1 MAAAAAADFRRM
13 RSDIHRNLLSLGN
26 FYDHATSPLCNEWCP
41 GEVSATYAAAV
52 SPPITAAERT
62 PRPHAHGILLRARV
76 SGSEADRVHCLPRG
90 MPTQSPPQSFGKK
103 NSQKAR
109 FISPPPRPVVVA
121 GRRGCSL
128 AGPGQAAHVRRE
140 CAARAVGMACRRHTT
155 EPCDCGLQACQ
166 SACGATPAS
175 STAGACPRCSTVC
188 PAAAVF
194 AAVGI
199 LARLAV
205 GVPD

>member
-1 MAAAAAADFRRM
+1 M

-41 GEVSATYAAAV
+41 GEVSATYAAAN

-62 PRPHAHGILLRARV
+62 PRSHAHSILLRARV

-109 FISPPPRPVVVA
+109 FVSPPPRPVVIA
-121 GRRGCSL
+121 GRRGWLQSGR
-128 AGPGQAAHVRRE
+128 ARPGRTRSE
-140 CAARAVGMACRRHTT
+140 RMRCACCRH
-155 EPCDCGLQACQ
+155 GL
-166 SACGATPAS
+166 SAS
-175 STAGACPRCSTVC
+175 HH
-188 PAAAVF
+188 
-194 AAVGI
+194 
-199 LARLAV
+199 
-205 GVPD
+205 